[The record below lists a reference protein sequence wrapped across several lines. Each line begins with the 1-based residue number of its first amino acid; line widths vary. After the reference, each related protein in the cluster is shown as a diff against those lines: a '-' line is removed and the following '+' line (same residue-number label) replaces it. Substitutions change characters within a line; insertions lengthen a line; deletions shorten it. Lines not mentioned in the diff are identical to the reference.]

1 LKITGHGCKLGY
13 RIPFVLVGGEFMK
26 KVLNVGALVA
36 ALTLALGVAIASAQS
51 VTTSDIQRLQDRIY
65 DADTQ
70 ISSVRAQN
78 ASLAADMRAQLDDLR
93 DEVTYLKV
101 KLRKEGTL
109 SRSEYQDVSNRIDQ
123 LANRARSEASMAG
136 NSSTYGSGSNTN
148 STYGGSNPSNPNTT
162 YGSGSSSTTSGGNS
176 SSTSG
181 TYGQTSGTRAGTRT
195 TAGENADVP
204 AGTQLDVRL
213 QDPLSTKDATVEQR
227 FSATTAEALRNA
239 NGTVLIPAGSVVRG
253 VISDVKKP
261 GRVDRNASLTLS
273 FDQITIS
280 GRNYP
285 IRATVAPFENQG
297 AKGDAAKI
305 GTGAGVGAIFGGILG
320 GFKGALAGILIGGG
334 GVVAATQGQDVDL
347 PAGTVLRIRLDSG
360 LNLR

>member
-1 LKITGHGCKLGY
+1 
-13 RIPFVLVGGEFMK
+13 MK

-36 ALTLALGVAIASAQS
+36 ALTLVAGVTIASAQS

-65 DADTQ
+65 DTDTQ

-78 ASLAADMRAQLDDLR
+78 ANLADDLRSQLDDLR

-101 KLRKEGTL
+101 KLRKEGSV
-109 SRSEYQDVSNRIDQ
+109 SRSEYRDLGNRIDE
-123 LANRARSEASMAG
+123 LSNRARRETAMPGSATY
-136 NSSTYGSGSNTN
+136 STGS
-148 STYGGSNPSNPNTT
+148 NTT
-162 YGSGSSSTTSGGNS
+162 YGSGSSSNTTYGSSGS
-176 SSTSG
+176 
-181 TYGQTSGTRAGTRT
+181 YGQTPSRTGTRT
-195 TAGENADVP
+195 NAGDNADVP

-213 QDPLSTKDATVEQR
+213 QTPLSTRDATVEQR
-227 FSATTAEALRNA
+227 FQATTAEALRDA
-239 NGTVLIPAGSVVRG
+239 NGGVLIPAGSLVRG
-253 VISDVKKP
+253 VVSDVKKP

-273 FDQITIS
+273 FDQITIR
-280 GRNYP
+280 GRNHP
-285 IRATVAPFENQG
+285 IRATVAPFENEG

-305 GTGAGVGAIFGGILG
+305 GTGAGVGAIIGGILG

-334 GVVAATQGQDVDL
+334 GVVAATEGKDVDL

>member
-1 LKITGHGCKLGY
+1 
-13 RIPFVLVGGEFMK
+13 MK
-26 KVLNVGALVA
+26 KVLNVGALAA
-36 ALTLALGVAIASAQS
+36 ALVLAAGVGIASAQS
-51 VTTSDIQRLQDRIY
+51 VTSSDIQRLQDRVY

-78 ASLAADMRAQLDDLR
+78 ANLAADMRAQLDDLR

-101 KLRKEGTL
+101 KLRKEGTV
-109 SRSEYQDVSNRIDQ
+109 SRSEYQDLSDRIDQ
-123 LANRARSEASMAG
+123 IAGRARNEASMAG
-136 NSSTYGSGSNTN
+136 SNSSAGSGSSAT
-148 STYGGSNPSNPNTT
+148 TYGGSNTPSA
-162 YGSGSSSTTSGGNS
+162 SGSSTSSNPPYSSTAPG
-176 SSTSG
+176 TSG
-181 TYGQTSGTRAGTRT
+181 TRGQTSGTRTGTRS
-195 TAGENADVP
+195 TADQNADVP
-204 AGTQLDVRL
+204 AGTELDVRL
-213 QDPLSTKDATVEQR
+213 QDPLSTDTATVEQR

-273 FDQITIS
+273 FDQITINS
-280 GRNYP
+280 RNYP

-297 AKGDAAKI
+297 VKGDAAKI
-305 GTGAGVGAIFGGILG
+305 GAGAGVGAIIGGILG
-320 GFKGALAGILIGGG
+320 GFKGAMAGILIGGG
-334 GVVAATQGQDVDL
+334 GVVAATEGKDVNL